1 MFVDIFPLKSGVPGP
16 PLYVATRK
24 PKEYF
29 LRVIIWNTAE
39 VPPDETSITGE
50 EMSDLYLKGTNES
63 LKIILVELFSLKY
76 LLGQC
81 NVCYRIHH
89 LPLFFYFN

>member
-1 MFVDIFPLKSGVPGP
+1 MFVDVFPLKNGVPGP
-16 PLYVATRK
+16 PLNVATRK
-24 PKEYF
+24 AKEYF

-63 LKIILVELFSLKY
+63 QILVQLFSLKY
-76 LLGQC
+76 LLDQC
-81 NVCYRIHH
+81 NVCYRIRQ
-89 LPLFFYFN
+89 LPLFFISSQ

>member
-1 MFVDIFPLKSGVPGP
+1 MDIFPLKNGVPGP

-50 EMSDLYLKGTNES
+50 EMSDLYLKGRNENQM
-63 LKIILVELFSLKY
+63 LTQLFNLEY
-76 LLGQC
+76 LLDEC
-81 NVCYRIHH
+81 NVCYKTRRIH
-89 LPLFFYFN
+89 LFSYFQ

>member
-1 MFVDIFPLKSGVPGP
+1 MDIFPLKNGVPGP

-50 EMSDLYLKGTNES
+50 EMSDLYLKGRNENQM
-63 LKIILVELFSLKY
+63 LTQLFNLEY
-76 LLGQC
+76 LLDEC
-81 NVCYRIHH
+81 NVCYKARQIH
-89 LPLFFYFN
+89 LFSYFQ

>member
-1 MFVDIFPLKSGVPGP
+1 MFVDIFPLKNGVPGP

-50 EMSDLYLKGTNES
+50 EMSDLYLKGRNENQM
-63 LKIILVELFSLKY
+63 LTQLFNLEY
-76 LLGQC
+76 LLDEC
-81 NVCYRIHH
+81 NVCYKTRRIH
-89 LPLFFYFN
+89 LFSYFQ

>member
-1 MFVDIFPLKSGVPGP
+1 MFVDIFPLKNGVPGP

-50 EMSDLYLKGTNES
+50 EMSDLYLKGRNENQM
-63 LKIILVELFSLKY
+63 LTQLFNLEYLLDECNGCYKTRRIHLFS
-76 LLGQC
+76 
-81 NVCYRIHH
+81 
-89 LPLFFYFN
+89 YFQ